1 MILGLFRRKKS
12 DETIGTLYGAIVAQA
27 RNPLFY
33 SDHGV
38 PDTVQGRFEM
48 VVLHAF
54 LVLHRLKE
62 ESEDRR
68 ELGQALFDLLFLD
81 FDRGL
86 RELGV
91 ADTKVPRKIREMGE
105 AFYGRV
111 QAYDEGLASD
121 DENAL
126 RQALARNI
134 LSDPNGD
141 ARVLAAYVRQ
151 AAAAFAASPYESF
164 LAGNLPFPTVPKGD
178 RP

>member
-1 MILGLFRRKKS
+1 MILGLFRRKKN

-27 RNPLFY
+27 RNPSFY
-33 SDHGV
+33 AEHGV

-54 LVLHRLKE
+54 LVLHRLRD
-62 ESEDRR
+62 ESEERR
-68 ELGQALFDLLFLD
+68 ELGQALFDVLFLD

-91 ADTKVPRKIREMGE
+91 ADTKVPRKIRQMGE

-111 QAYDEGLASD
+111 RAYDEALAAGG
-121 DENAL
+121 EGAL
-126 RQALARNI
+126 EQALARNV
-134 LSDPNGD
+134 LAQPDGQ

-151 AAAAFAASPYESF
+151 AAADLAALPYETL
-164 LAGNLPFPTVPKGD
+164 LAGDIVFPAVPRGD
-178 RP
+178 RS

>member
-1 MILGLFRRKKS
+1 MILGLFRRKKH

-33 SDHGV
+33 SAHGV

-54 LVLHRLKE
+54 LMLHRLKE
-62 ESEDRR
+62 ESEERR
-68 ELGQALFDLLFLD
+68 ELGQELFDLLFLD
-81 FDRGL
+81 FDRAL

-91 ADTKVPRKIREMGE
+91 ADTKVPKKIRQMGE

-121 DENAL
+121 DERAL
-126 RQALARNI
+126 RDALARNV
-134 LSDPNGD
+134 LADPTGD
-141 ARVLAAYVRQ
+141 AAVLAAYVRQ
-151 AAAAFAASPYESF
+151 AAAAFAARPYESF
-164 LAGNLPFPTVPKGD
+164 LAGDLPFPTVPRGAD
-178 RP
+178 T